1 MKRSNFF
8 LFIFNY
14 KRTNVSLIIFNYE
27 GSIKINTKIQKKE
40 ELRVGTQKGL

>member
-8 LFIFNY
+8 LFIFNN

-27 GSIKINTKIQKKE
+27 GRVKINTKNSKE
-40 ELRVGTQKGL
+40 RGTI